1 MGQAQNRKP
10 DQRIGAD
17 DMSEKITSP
26 KPHWEKPELRRVGD
40 VSDVLQFPGEGKLS
54 LAADDMGDA
63 PRKPSGQEMK

>member
-1 MGQAQNRKP
+1 
-10 DQRIGAD
+10 
-17 DMSEKITSP
+17 MSEKITSP

-54 LAADDMGDA
+54 MAADDMGDA